1 MVDVTTYDV
10 PRVGQ
15 VTVLIDESDLPAAG
29 IELRYF
35 SHAWY
40 ADGSD
45 VDGDDLMLVTA
56 FLRARGITNC

>member
-1 MVDVTTYDV
+1 MTTFDV
-10 PRVGQ
+10 PRVGP
-15 VTVLIDESDLPAAG
+15 VTVLIDERELPAAG
-29 IELRYF
+29 LQLRYF

-45 VDGDDLMLVTA
+45 VAGDDLMLVTA